1 MRVDQRKQLGWHARA
16 EQWSLWPPLWLLAP
30 AIQRGPWP
38 WKQVGL
44 PFWFSFLITW
54 SVERG
59 YWKQRPSCAHWQ
71 FKHNEDKEPQ
81 TQEGSGFNLRCLPSS
96 FIIWK
101 RASSN
106 NGQRNNKMNGFPPS
120 PPRSYFC
127 HQTLNQSVKKRKPT
141 RQREEV
147 GVDSWLTV
155 EFKGCRPV
163 SLEQD
168 LFLTGLPG
176 LSQGEMLSGKEKLHS
191 KKVQCLPRVE
201 VSTHLFPFSLQPLS
215 LPLSHNA
222 KINSGVWSVLG
233 AAHRSVWGATI
244 SGQWW

>member
-1 MRVDQRKQLGWHARA
+1 MRFSDYSGWISKTKNLVLGRTFVWRGAALKTRLKRRQRWGSPSYKGQIYSLRAAFGYAGGPTEAARVA
-16 EQWSLWPPLWLLAP
+16 CKSGTMVPVTTSLLLAP

-106 NGQRNNKMNGFPPS
+106 NGQRNNKMNGFPP
-120 PPRSYFC
+120 
-127 HQTLNQSVKKRKPT
+127 LPT
-141 RQREEV
+141 
-147 GVDSWLTV
+147 S
-155 EFKGCRPV
+155 
-163 SLEQD
+163 
-168 LFLTGLPG
+168 
-176 LSQGEMLSGKEKLHS
+176 
-191 KKVQCLPRVE
+191 
-201 VSTHLFPFSLQPLS
+201 
-215 LPLSHNA
+215 
-222 KINSGVWSVLG
+222 
-233 AAHRSVWGATI
+233 
-244 SGQWW
+244 